1 MPHTNAAQQK
11 HRTKAAP
18 LLGAVGLSLALASGA
33 STAISGANQDM
44 DPAFSAVVTHQEM
57 DEEEISDTS
66 LATFNVFDKENAGGG
81 RA

>member
-44 DPAFSAVVTHQEM
+44 DPAFSAAVTQQEV